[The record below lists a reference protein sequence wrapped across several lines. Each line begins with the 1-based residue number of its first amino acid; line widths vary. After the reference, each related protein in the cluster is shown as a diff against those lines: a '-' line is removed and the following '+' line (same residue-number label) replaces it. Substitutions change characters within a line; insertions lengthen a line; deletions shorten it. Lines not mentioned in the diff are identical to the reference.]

1 MSSLLSGRENQLE
14 HVLLSSRS
22 STELF
27 WGTSH
32 GRGSLLLGR
41 ARTEYAVLSFRKK
54 CRTKDSDDV
63 SGRKHARLVD
73 RCARVPQCSESS
85 LAYSCQL
92 KLVSFSGHPCFG
104 VLAKSIWRV
113 YECTHGPQATWFA
126 FRDKPYCVGIT
137 QQLGNLVEKN
147 QYIKHHFF
155 SFLRHPTH
163 PKKLLISPPRRVN
176 ERDERKGK
184 KRFQL
189 VV

>member
-1 MSSLLSGRENQLE
+1 
-14 HVLLSSRS
+14 LLSSRS

-32 GRGSLLLGR
+32 GRGSLLVGR

-54 CRTKDSDDV
+54 CRAKDSDDV

-92 KLVSFSGHPCFG
+92 KLVSFSGHPCLG
-104 VLAKSIWRV
+104 VLAKLIWRV
-113 YECTHGPQATWFA
+113 YECTHGPQATWSA

-147 QYIKHHFF
+147 QNIKHQFF
-155 SFLRHPTH
+155 FFPSSPYTS
-163 PKKLLISPPRRVN
+163 KKTTNLPAPARKRKRRK
-176 ERDERKGK
+176 ERKEK
-184 KRFQL
+184 VSISCLTVWLRPCARSP
-189 VV
+189 